1 MREKQGLVHI
11 KGASTHTG
19 TKGPAVDSHSGVVK
33 KSLASAQTQ
42 AQSAQTQPQSAQTQ
56 PQQKLELPERNKRSN
71 SEEHTGELAK
81 RNNS

>member
-19 TKGPAVDSHSGVVK
+19 TKGSAVDSHSGVVK
-33 KSLASAQTQ
+33 KSLA
-42 AQSAQTQPQSAQTQ
+42 SAQTQ

-81 RNNS
+81 RSNS

>member
-19 TKGPAVDSHSGVVK
+19 TKGSAVDSHSGVVK
-33 KSLASAQTQ
+33 KSLA
-42 AQSAQTQPQSAQTQ
+42 SAQTQPQSAQTQ

-81 RNNS
+81 RSNS